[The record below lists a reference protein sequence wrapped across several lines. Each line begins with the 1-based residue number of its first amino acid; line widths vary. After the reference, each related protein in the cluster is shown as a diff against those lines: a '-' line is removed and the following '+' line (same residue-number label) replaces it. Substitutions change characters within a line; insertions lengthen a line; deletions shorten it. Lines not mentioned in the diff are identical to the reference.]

1 MTTTINNIPI
11 WSSISLPSLL
21 SSLGHEPLWKSAE
34 QFCYQNPL
42 AAAGSPA
49 GVFMVNP
56 RLNTWYDRTTGRGGT
71 LRDFA
76 ETYWPETSEGH
87 ILEKIKYLQQL
98 KHKDTFAA
106 HTVVSRR
113 RQRKRSATKLPY
125 FLFSKSAP
133 LGTTA
138 QITHFLKKNGLWH
151 AAESNLCEVTYYY
164 LDQKGLQK
172 EFQGAGWQNENGGW
186 EVISPNF
193 RGTIGPLGITHI
205 ERSSRAVA
213 IFMDFREYLANR
225 SEVFGNYASVLIAN
239 HSRLI
244 STVIKR
250 AGSFSTVSLFVGQQ
264 GSQLADMFSSSK
276 EIYPRLRTIEI

>member
-1 MTTTINNIPI
+1 MTTTNSNTPI
-11 WSSISLPSLL
+11 WNNISLPFLL
-21 SSLGHEPLWKSAE
+21 SLLGHEPLWKSAE

-49 GVFMVNP
+49 GVFLVNP
-56 RLNTWYDRTTGRGGT
+56 KLNTWYDRETGRGGT

-87 ILEKIKYLQQL
+87 ILKKIKYLQQRTHTDAL
-98 KHKDTFAA
+98 AA
-106 HTVVSRR
+106 HTVVSR

-125 FLFSKSAP
+125 FQFSKSAP

-138 QITHFLKKNGLWH
+138 RITQFLKKNSLWH
-151 AAESNLCEVTYYY
+151 AAECDLCEVHYYY
-164 LDQKGLQK
+164 VDQKGLQK

-193 RGTIGPLGITHI
+193 RGTIGPLGITYI
-205 ERSSRAVA
+205 ERSSRTVA

-225 SEVFGNYASVLIAN
+225 SEVFCNYASVLIAN

-244 STVIKR
+244 PTVIDR
-250 AGSFSTVSLFVGQQ
+250 ASSFNAVSLFVGVQ
-264 GSQLADMFSSSK
+264 GRQLANMFAARKGINPRFRSL
-276 EIYPRLRTIEI
+276 EI